1 MECRTMKY
9 KFINDRNGNVY
20 MVFRA
25 EDNSCIPFD
34 LDNTDYQRFKSDLAN
49 GVELK
54 DADGNV
60 MTSEQIT
67 EFLESLP

>member
-1 MECRTMKY
+1 MYSYQLDVKRME
-9 KFINDRNGNVY
+9 KFISVSVVELG
-20 MVFRA
+20 M
-25 EDNSCIPFD
+25 SIP
-34 LDNTDYQRFKSDLAN
+34 LLSDNTDYQRFKSDLAN

>member
-1 MECRTMKY
+1 MYSYQLDVKRIE
-9 KFINDRNGNVY
+9 KFISVSVVELG
-20 MVFRA
+20 M
-25 EDNSCIPFD
+25 SIPF
-34 LDNTDYQRFKSDLAN
+34 LVDNTDYQRFKSDLAN
-49 GVELK
+49 GAELK

>member
-1 MECRTMKY
+1 MY
-9 KFINDRNGNVY
+9 KQYQQNPQFSRPAQSIERLTDG
-20 MVFRA
+20 A
-25 EDNSCIPFD
+25 GIPFD
-34 LDNTDYQRFKSDLAN
+34 LANADYQRFKSDLAN

-60 MTSEQIT
+60 MTPEQIT

>member
-1 MECRTMKY
+1 MY
-9 KFINDRNGNVY
+9 KQYQQNPQSSRPAQSVERLTDG
-20 MVFRA
+20 A
-25 EDNSCIPFD
+25 SIPFD

>member
-1 MECRTMKY
+1 MY
-9 KFINDRNGNVY
+9 QLINCPPFGNSFSRN
-20 MVFRA
+20 
-25 EDNSCIPFD
+25 DNNGTFSSFVTAV
-34 LDNTDYQRFKSDLAN
+34 DNTDYQRFKSDLAN